1 MANSKLESRKIV
13 AFRLGTEEYGV
24 PIGQVVSIE
33 RMQKP
38 TKIPKVPQ
46 HIRGVLNIRQQVIP
60 IADLRTYLLE
70 AECTDE
76 DDARIIVIDVDGRS
90 MGLVVDE
97 AKDVVD
103 IDPDQVQQVDL
114 HGAASESVLG
124 IAKVDERL
132 IILMNMSKLL
142 NELDPSGILQ
152 EIQHVAQ
159 LEQQDGE
166 EAEPAEAD
174 GEGADEKVSQAAE
187 DGLAK

>member
-1 MANSKLESRKIV
+1 MANSKLESHKIV

-38 TKIPKVPQ
+38 TKIPKVPK

-76 DDARIIVIDVDGRS
+76 DDTRIIVIDVDGRS

-97 AKDVVD
+97 AKDVLD

-132 IILMNMSKLL
+132 IILLNMSKLL

-152 EIQHVAQ
+152 EIQHMAQ

-166 EAEPAEAD
+166 EAGPAEAD